1 MARDEFNIEKIT
13 NEGENPNFEFGNT
26 QDNESTSYFDNN
38 DRLRDEINDNPASNN
53 ENKSPKKKE
62 KRRKEKQKEGSN
74 KSSNGSRTASAGGVT
89 AAGAAVVAAV
99 CVATGIVSV
108 GSGPFSPEVDKV
120 ILTPHETSINC
131 GFDIFNSDST
141 IKYKV
146 ELYNERIEQHFE
158 KESQIGHNEL
168 EFTDLVSSTEYTF
181 EIFRGNPNEQ
191 QEYSYQSIYSEN
203 VSTLDIPV
211 PPTPPTPSESITL
224 SFDADNR
231 GGTMS
236 SLELETGSEYSLPV
250 CIFVPFDDEYFGGWK
265 VNGEGEMLRPDET
278 ITVNSDTTLVA
289 GWNKFPT
296 KENTVTANSNNFFY
310 LFPEQPSTNPDT
322 ITLMGVDFLYKNT
335 YYSSNLQSLNIINA
349 ATSAEGFVSTTA
361 PFGGPIS
368 SITITTS
375 ASQSGDVDFTMVYS
389 DSPIYEKVTDQGET
403 HTLAAGSTYTF
414 ECTNPDARYFCLS
427 NATGSEAFISS
438 MKFVYNTPKIENSFT
453 IYFDANGGIG
463 SYDPYVVRN
472 TNKQT
477 IPPIQRIGTIF
488 PQDGYKFSGWKIK
501 GVHDLLA
508 PGTEVGI
515 YSDVTLVAQ
524 WEPTDLLTVRLDA
537 NGGSFNPIY
546 PNQVQKNE
554 IVTLPSEDEL
564 SGLLPPAEDYVFD
577 GWSETPDGSSPV
589 GYDYQV
595 SKNVTL
601 YIRWQQ
607 TDSYSLGDYLYLLTG
622 DDTAHQV
629 NIQPLG
635 IYVYIKSMK
644 YINDAT
650 AVESRFNVS
659 DGGFLTNYSENQGE
673 IISVTV
679 ILSKAIKISVSFSE
693 NTMYQWNYDE
703 TNAYEYTCLYGE
715 ESYEF
720 FPSSSLGACTYFN
733 ISAEENSDYTVVKDI
748 IVKYKIS

>member
-1 MARDEFNIEKIT
+1 MARDEFNIERIT
-13 NEGENPNFEFGNT
+13 NEGKNPNFEFGNT
-26 QDNESTSYFDNN
+26 QDNESTSYFDND

-53 ENKSPKKKE
+53 ENKSPEKKK
-62 KRRKEKQKEGSN
+62 KRRKEKQKERSN
-74 KSSNGSRTASAGGVT
+74 KSSNGSGTAGAGRVT
-89 AAGAAVVAAV
+89 AVGATVVAAV
-99 CVATGIVSV
+99 SIATGIVSV
-108 GSGPFSPEVDKV
+108 GARPSSPEVDKV
-120 ILTPHETSINC
+120 VLTPHETSINC
-131 GFDIFNSDST
+131 GFDIFNTDST

-146 ELYNERIEQHFE
+146 ELHNDEIEQYFE
-158 KESQIGHNEL
+158 EESKIGHNEL
-168 EFTDLVSSTEYTF
+168 EFTDLEPSTVYTF
-181 EIFRGNPNEQ
+181 EILRGNPNKQ
-191 QEYSYQSIYSEN
+191 QEYDYQSIYSKL
-203 VSTLDIPV
+203 VTTLEIPA
-211 PPTPPTPSESITL
+211 PIEPSEPYII
-224 SFDADNR
+224 SFNADHR

-236 SLELETGSEYSLPV
+236 SIKVDANSEYSLPA
-250 CIFVPFDDEYFGGWK
+250 CIFAPFDDEYFGGWK
-265 VNGEGEMLRPDET
+265 VNGELHQPGET
-278 ITVNSDTTLVA
+278 IVVNSDTTLVA

-296 KENTVTANSNNFFY
+296 KENTVPANSNNFFY
-310 LFPEQPSTNPDT
+310 LFPEQPSTNSDT

-335 YYSSNLQSLNIINA
+335 YYSSSSQSLNIINE

-375 ASQSGDVDFTMVYS
+375 TSQSGDVDFTMVYS

-427 NATGSEAFISS
+427 NAVGSRAFISS

-463 SYDPYVVRN
+463 SCDPYVVKN
-472 TNKQT
+472 TNKEL
-477 IPPIQRIGTIF
+477 IPTIQRIENIT
-488 PQDGYKFSGWKIK
+488 PQDGYKFSGWKIE
-501 GVHDLLA
+501 GADDLLT
-508 PGTEVGI
+508 PGTKVGI

-537 NGGSFNPIY
+537 NGGSFYPIY
-546 PNQVQKNE
+546 PNQVQMNE
-554 IVTLPSEDEL
+554 IVTLPGEEEL
-564 SGLLPPAEDYVFD
+564 SSLLPPAEGYVFD
-577 GWSETPDGSSPV
+577 GWSQTPDGSSPV
-589 GYDYQV
+589 SYDYQV
-595 SKNVTL
+595 TKNVTL
-601 YIRWQQ
+601 YIRWRQ
-607 TDSYSLGDYLYLLTG
+607 TGSYSLGNYLYLLTG
-622 DDTAHQV
+622 DNTAHQV
-629 NIQPLG
+629 NIEPLG
-635 IYVYIKSMK
+635 INMYIKSME

-650 AVESRFNVS
+650 ATESRFNVS

-679 ILSKAIKISVSFSE
+679 VLSKAIKMSVSFSE

-703 TNAYEYTCLYGE
+703 TSAHEYTCLDGD

-720 FPSSSLGACTYFN
+720 FPSSSAGACTYFN

>member
-1 MARDEFNIEKIT
+1 MTRDEFNVERIT

-26 QDNESTSYFDNN
+26 QDNESTSYFDND

-53 ENKSPKKKE
+53 ENKSLEKKE
-62 KRRKEKQKEGSN
+62 KRRKEEQKDGSN
-74 KSSNGSRTASAGGVT
+74 KSSNGSSATGAGSVT

-99 CVATGIVSV
+99 CVVTGIVSV
-108 GSGPFSPEVDKV
+108 GSGPFPPEVDKV

-131 GFDIFNSDST
+131 GFDIFNTDST

-146 ELYNERIEQHFE
+146 ELYNDGIEQHFE

-168 EFTDLVSSTEYTF
+168 EFADLVSSTEYTF

-191 QEYSYQSIYSEN
+191 HEYSYQSIYSEL
-203 VSTLDIPV
+203 VTTLENPA
-211 PPTPPTPSESITL
+211 PSEPCVL

-236 SLELETGSEYSLPV
+236 SIEVDANSEYSLPV

-265 VNGEGEMLRPDET
+265 VNGEGELRQPGET
-278 ITVNSDTTLVA
+278 IVVNSDTTLVA
-289 GWNKFPT
+289 GWSKFPT
-296 KENTVTANSNNFFY
+296 KENTVTASSNNFFY

-335 YYSSNLQSLNIINA
+335 YYSSNSQSLNIVNDA
-349 ATSAEGFVSTTA
+349 ANPEGFVSTTA

-368 SITITTS
+368 SITINTS
-375 ASQSGDVDFTMVYS
+375 TSQSGDVDFTMVYS

-427 NATGSEAFISS
+427 NAAGLEAFISS
-438 MKFVYNTPKIENSFT
+438 MEFVYSTPIIENSFN
-453 IYFDANGGIG
+453 IYFDANGGVG
-463 SYDPYVVRN
+463 SCDPYVVRN
-472 TNKQT
+472 TNKEL
-477 IPPIQRIGTIF
+477 IPTIQRIGYIT

-501 GVHDLLA
+501 GADDLLT

-537 NGGSFNPIY
+537 NGGSFDPIY
-546 PNQVQKNE
+546 PNQVQMNE
-554 IVTLPSEDEL
+554 MVMLPGEDEL
-564 SGLLPPAEDYVFD
+564 SSLVPPAEGYLFD

-589 GYDYQV
+589 SYNYQV
-595 SKNVTL
+595 TKNVTL
-601 YIRWQQ
+601 YIKWQQ
-607 TDSYSLGDYLYLLTG
+607 TGSYSLANYLNTLTG

-635 IYVYIKSMK
+635 IYMYIKSMN
-644 YINDAT
+644 YINDGT
-650 AVESRFNVS
+650 TTESRFNVS
-659 DGGFLTNYSENQGE
+659 DGGFLTNYSINQGE

-703 TNAYEYTCLYGE
+703 TNAHEYTCLSGD

-720 FPSSSLGACTYFN
+720 FPSSSLGACTYYN
-733 ISAEENSDYTVVKDI
+733 ISAEEGSDYTVVKDI
-748 IVKYKIS
+748 VVKFKIS

>member
-1 MARDEFNIEKIT
+1 MARDEFNIERIT
-13 NEGENPNFEFGNT
+13 NEGKNPNFEFGNT
-26 QDNESTSYFDNN
+26 QDNESTSYFDND

-53 ENKSPKKKE
+53 ENKSPEKKE
-62 KRRKEKQKEGSN
+62 KRRKEKQKEGSD
-74 KSSNGSRTASAGGVT
+74 KSSNGSRTAGAGGVT

-131 GFDIFNSDST
+131 GFDIFNTDST

-168 EFTDLVSSTEYTF
+168 EFTDLASSTEYTF

-191 QEYSYQSIYSEN
+191 QEYSYQSIYSEL
-203 VSTLDIPV
+203 VTTLDIPV

-265 VNGEGEMLRPDET
+265 VNGEGEMLQPGET

-289 GWNKFPT
+289 GWNKFPA
-296 KENTVTANSNNFFY
+296 KENTVTANKTFFSY
-310 LFPEQPSTNPDT
+310 FPEQPSTD
-322 ITLMGVDFLYKNT
+322 ISSVTLMNIEFQYSNVA
-335 YYSSNLQSLNIINA
+335 YSSNEETLDMYLYD
-349 ATSAEGFVSTTA
+349 GFISTTT
-361 PFGGPIS
+361 PFAGPIK
-368 SITITTS
+368 SITVNSKT
-375 ASQSGDVDFTMVYS
+375 VDYDLTMVFS
-389 DSPIYEKVTDQGET
+389 ESPIYERVTEGGET
-403 HTLAAGSTYTF
+403 QRVEFAQDYTF

-427 NATGSEAFISS
+427 RDNAGSGLASFAY
-438 MKFVYNTPKIENSFT
+438 MKFVYETPLIENEFQVS
-453 IYFDANGGIG
+453 FDANGGIG
-463 SYDPYVVRN
+463 GCDPYTVRN

-501 GVHDLLA
+501 GAHDLLT

-554 IVTLPSEDEL
+554 IVTLPGEDEL

-589 GYDYQV
+589 SYDYQV
-595 SKNVTL
+595 TKNVTL
-601 YIRWQQ
+601 YIKWQQ
-607 TDSYSLGDYLYLLTG
+607 TSSYSLGNYLYLLTG

-635 IYVYIKSMK
+635 IYMYIKSMK

-679 ILSKAIKISVSFSE
+679 ILSKTIKISVSFSE

-703 TNAYEYTCLYGE
+703 TNAHEYTCLYGE